1 MANDKKLSILICTLA
16 ERIVKFNR
24 LKEILLPQIEKFKN
38 DVEVIIA
45 CDNRDNS
52 IGHKR
57 NYLVSEANGEYITFI
72 DDDDTVSDNY
82 IELLLYKI
90 KLAPDVIVFDAFRYS
105 NGTRDRLVKYGI
117 EFKHDSNTSHTY
129 YRIPNHLMCVK
140 TELAKR
146 VPFKQVNF
154 GEDSDYAK
162 RLLPL
167 LKTQERINE
176 ILYSY
181 LFNTK

>member
-1 MANDKKLSILICTLA
+1 MPKLSILICSLE
-16 ERIVKFNR
+16 ERIIKFNR
-24 LKEILLPQIEKFKN
+24 LKEILLPQIEKFK
-38 DVEVIIA
+38 DEVEIIVA
-45 CDNRDNS
+45 CDNRQNS

-57 NYLVSEANGEYITFI
+57 NYLVSEAKGKYITFI

-82 IELLLYKI
+82 CELLLQKI
-90 KLAPDVIVFDAFRYS
+90 ELNPDVIVFDAFRYS
-105 NGTRDRLVKYGI
+105 GGVKDRLVKYGI
-117 EFKHDSNTSHTY
+117 EYKFDSNTSQCY

-140 TELAKR
+140 TELAKQ
-146 VPFKQVNF
+146 VLFKQVNF

-167 LKTQERINE
+167 LKTQERINK

-181 LFNTK
+181 LYERK